1 MQRDLD
7 RLKDEQQHKEALLR
21 QKQMDIQRKQ
31 DALMSSQTEMK
42 RIEVELNEF
51 RVEQSNLDRV
61 HKDVT
66 SQNRHVEKN
75 FYAESKR
82 QDDLE
87 SRLKSTKFEVDQL
100 EVRKG
105 DLVRTT
111 DKLSQN
117 LKESIERSNNLKQE
131 LSAVENLVKQYEMAN
146 KRIVDEMDM
155 QAR

>member
-1 MQRDLD
+1 
-7 RLKDEQQHKEALLR
+7 
-21 QKQMDIQRKQ
+21 
-31 DALMSSQTEMK
+31 MSSQTEMK

-61 HKDVT
+61 HQDVT

-87 SRLKSTKFEVDQL
+87 SLLKSTKFEVDQL
-100 EVRKG
+100 EVRKS

-111 DKLSQN
+111 DKLSQT
-117 LKESIERSNNLKQE
+117 LKDSIEKSNNLKQE
-131 LSAVENLVKQYEMAN
+131 LSAVENLVKQYELAN
-146 KRIVDEMDM
+146 KRVVDEMEM

>member
-61 HKDVT
+61 HQDVT

-111 DKLSQN
+111 DKLS
-117 LKESIERSNNLKQE
+117 
-131 LSAVENLVKQYEMAN
+131 
-146 KRIVDEMDM
+146 
-155 QAR
+155 